1 MAETDRNTVLD
12 SLTQYGGSLSMSEAE
27 RKFGVSKG
35 TIGRWAKERREGKV
49 VPLKVAPPPAPES
62 SRARPGG
69 TGIGVVKVALE
80 RDRIL
85 AEGLGEQLRGDYRET
100 FTNLLTL
107 AKSRTRDALNP
118 PRTED
123 GAVLA
128 DWTPP
133 DMREVKAITEAIA
146 KLVEH
151 GSAILA
157 MDKNTQAPTDRDV
170 LTDAAEVSRELR
182 LRRRG

>member
-1 MAETDRNTVLD
+1 MTEAERIKITD
-12 SLTQYGGSLSMSEAE
+12 SLTQFGGTLTMAQAASA
-27 RKFGVSKG
+27 FGVPRGSVC
-35 TIGRWAKERREGKV
+35 RWAKERNDGKV
-49 VPLKVAPPPAPES
+49 VPLKVAPALPPEP
-62 SRARPGG
+62 SRAMKAGAA
-69 TGIGVVKVALE
+69 TVKVALE

-107 AKSRTRDALNP
+107 AKSRTRAALNP

>member
-1 MAETDRNTVLD
+1 MTEAERIKITD
-12 SLTQYGGSLSMSEAE
+12 SLTQFGGTLTMAQAASA
-27 RKFGVSKG
+27 FGVPRGSVC
-35 TIGRWAKERREGKV
+35 RWAKERNDGKV
-49 VPLKVAPPPAPES
+49 VPLKVALPPAPEP
-62 SRARPGG
+62 SRASKAGAA
-69 TGIGVVKVALE
+69 TVKVALE

-107 AKSRTRDALNP
+107 AKTRTRIALEGP
-118 PRTED
+118 PVGED